1 LAYKTYGD
9 FMKQLKKSKRPDVL
23 TVNGK
28 ADVVMQ
34 DARACQR
41 LLDMTARSD
50 LHEAIRQGLEEV
62 RAGKGRSLR
71 EFLAEFKATY
81 GIPH

>member
-1 LAYKTYGD
+1 MAYKTYGD

-28 ADVVMQ
+28 AEVVAR
-34 DARACQR
+34 DARAYQR
-41 LLDMTARSD
+41 LLDMTARAD
-50 LHEAIRQGLEEV
+50 LHEAIRQGLADV
-62 RAGKGRSLR
+62 HAGKGRPLR